1 MRQGRPWARGGDVGE
16 RRAGKGRPSP
26 QGADTYSIGVGGDL
40 YGAVDFAA
48 APAIGLGGPGGHAG
62 SQLADRRG
70 PVGRAGRMNWC
81 LASCVRRAGTPRA
94 ARPRSA
100 ALQPRAPPPSLP
112 SLRCF
117 PLPFL
122 QTLLPFPRQQN
133 LGPDCSSEMKGGQGP
148 RGSRG
153 WGLRCLFLGTA
164 GHCGFKRKC
173 EGQKKAGGN
182 AKIPPHFS
190 LPCHSCIHCPPLHI
204 DFINKMY

>member
-1 MRQGRPWARGGDVGE
+1 MGTRGDVGG

-48 APAIGLGGPGGHAG
+48 APAIGLGGPGGHSG

-100 ALQPRAPPPSLP
+100 ALQPRAPPPSLQ

-153 WGLRCLFLGTA
+153 WGLAVCSLGLQAIAVLKENVKDRRKLGEMLRFLLILVFLVTHASTA
-164 GHCGFKRKC
+164 RPSTL
-173 EGQKKAGGN
+173 
-182 AKIPPHFS
+182 I
-190 LPCHSCIHCPPLHI
+190 
-204 DFINKMY
+204 FINKAY